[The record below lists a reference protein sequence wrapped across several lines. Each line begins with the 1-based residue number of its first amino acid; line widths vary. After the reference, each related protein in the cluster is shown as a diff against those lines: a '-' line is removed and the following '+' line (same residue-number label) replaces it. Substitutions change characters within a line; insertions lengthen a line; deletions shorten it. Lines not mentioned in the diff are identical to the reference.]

1 MSVGGRAVGLIARHL
16 DTKSH
21 TNFYY

>member
-1 MSVGGRAVGLIARHL
+1 MSVGGRAVGLIARHV